1 MIVMGLWASRYLV
14 LKMNPIEVCSI
25 ALIFSFV
32 ANFKV
37 SRNEPAC
44 GSGGMLPTRALQAG
58 TLINVCGARRPRDD
72 CPALADKG
80 ECK

>member
-1 MIVMGLWASRYLV
+1 
-14 LKMNPIEVCSI
+14 MNPIEVCSI

-37 SRNEPAC
+37 SRNEPAR

-80 ECK
+80 ECE